1 MLQSFTNNISL
12 MNGVHNSSIH
22 VEKDSIQHITDNSF
36 DLNVENIACDH
47 CKMNH
52 CVLVVSLRI

>member
-1 MLQSFTNNISL
+1 

-36 DLNVENIACDH
+36 GLNVENIACNH
-47 CKMNH
+47 WKMNY
-52 CVLVVSLRI
+52 CVLVVALRI